1 MQVNSMT
8 LHVDVLQSGIERIG
22 WEVHSFCHLLVNVKQ
37 FRRKTYWAWHMDPG
51 FANQAFC
58 HRPSHAGRQGAVCA
72 QLNAGYC
79 TRMAVAAT
87 GAAGA
92 LCNLAEGNP
101 ENQAAISCTGALD
114 AFPRLLREGLASH
127 SFIVEVRKRSLVCR
141 LALDL
146 TRLPSKRQMMTN

>member
-1 MQVNSMT
+1 M
-8 LHVDVLQSGIERIG
+8 
-22 WEVHSFCHLLVNVKQ
+22 
-37 FRRKTYWAWHMDPG
+37 
-51 FANQAFC
+51 
-58 HRPSHAGRQGAVCA
+58 
-72 QLNAGYC
+72 
-79 TRMAVAAT
+79 AAT

-146 TRLPSKRQMMTN
+146 TRLPSTQQMMTN